1 MLFPSMAG
9 NGHENKIKKIALVY
23 PGAKT
28 SIRGSDNV
36 KNIKLSGIKQRNPFL
51 IERLPNL

>member
-1 MLFPSMAG
+1 MG
-9 NGHENKIKKIALVY
+9 TKTKVKKVALVY

-28 SIRGSDNV
+28 SIRGRDNV

-51 IERLPNL
+51 IETILTSKPINSFG